1 MLFTRLVIPILS
13 FSLSLGQ
20 SEGGGITP
28 QVVDLGYAKYQG
40 VPSAFGNTNFLG
52 VRYAAPPTGEIPLQF
67 TRSLALNNPSR

>member
-1 MLFTRLVIPILS
+1 MILAHLALCV
-13 FSLSLGQ
+13 SLLAKLPLTSYAANP
-20 SEGGGITP
+20 T